1 MDPEKKNK
9 IGSRQLSA
17 FKQMEHMHPI
27 RMLLYLSMVG
37 IGVLFLIL
45 LIAFM
50 RTGGFYKAEHISL
63 PRFFSVGT
71 VLLLLSSYT
80 INRVGAIY
88 KKDKLH
94 KMTRYL
100 GITLV
105 LSLLFVGSQLLG
117 WREMTAA
124 GINFNGKASGTYLYL
139 ISALHILHLSGG
151 IIFLFFLFL
160 KTAHVAADSV
170 RTLVFIRD
178 PYRRLQL
185 SMLTSYWHFLDFMWL
200 GLYLVFL
207 FMF

>member
-1 MDPEKKNK
+1 MDSDKKNK
-9 IGSRQLSA
+9 VGYRQLSA
-17 FKQMEHMHPI
+17 FKQIERMHPI

-50 RTGGFYKAEHISL
+50 RTGGFMAENVQL
-63 PRFFSVGT
+63 PKFFSVGT

-80 INRVGAIY
+80 ISRVPGIY
-88 KKDKLH
+88 KKDKLN

-100 GITLV
+100 GGTLV

-124 GINFNGKASGTYLYL
+124 GITFTGKASGTYLYL
-139 ISALHILHLSGG
+139 ISALHILHLVGG
-151 IIFLFFLFL
+151 VIFLFFLFL
-160 KTAHVAADSV
+160 KTAHVATDSV
-170 RTLVFIRD
+170 RSLIFIRD
-178 PYRRLQL
+178 PYRQLQL